1 MKDKNTTIPFGA
13 DEIMYSFLKSNGA
26 PLTDSEL
33 KRIKHS
39 ESLKD
44 LMALGYIRQENSK
57 VFLTLQGRMALR
69 KFDEDHKNKSNKES
83 ANVFSIIISVLAILV
98 SMLNTV
104 AGLVK
109 TDATVNYASIN
120 LFTYMLS
127 VLEALLIGLF
137 VAEFLLPSVKYFRFH
152 PVARF
157 LSGAMMAAVLLIS
170 FYSSTL

>member
-1 MKDKNTTIPFGA
+1 
-13 DEIMYSFLKSNGA
+13 MYSFLKSNGA

-33 KRIKHS
+33 KRIKHT

-44 LMALGYIRQENSK
+44 LMALGYIRHEHSN

-69 KFDEDHKNKSNKES
+69 QFDEEHKSKSNKES

-109 TDATVNYASIN
+109 NDANINYASIN
-120 LFTYMLS
+120 LFTNLLS
-127 VLEALLIGLF
+127 ALEVLLIGFF
-137 VAEFLLPSVKYFRFH
+137 VSEIILPSVKNFRFH
-152 PVARF
+152 RVARVLF
-157 LSGAMMAAVLLIS
+157 GTMAAVLLYFIVQH
-170 FYSSTL
+170 FR

>member
-33 KRIKHS
+33 KRIKHT

-44 LMALGYIRQENSK
+44 LMALGYIRHEHSN

-69 KFDEDHKNKSNKES
+69 KFDEEHKSKSNKES

-98 SMLNTV
+98 SILNTV
-104 AGLVK
+104 VGLVK
-109 TDATVNYASIN
+109 NDASVNYTSIN
-120 LFTYMLS
+120 LFTNMLS
-127 VLEALLIGLF
+127 ALEVLLIGF
-137 VAEFLLPSVKYFRFH
+137 FIAEILLPSVKYFRFN
-152 PVARF
+152 PVARY
-157 LSGAMMAAVLLIS
+157 LSGTMMAAVLFIF
-170 FYSSTL
+170 FYFSTL

>member
-1 MKDKNTTIPFGA
+1 MKDQNTTIPFGA

-44 LMALGYIRQENSK
+44 LMALGYIRHENSK
-57 VFLTLQGRMALR
+57 VFLR

>member
-33 KRIKHS
+33 KRIKHA

-44 LMALGYIRQENSK
+44 LMALGYIRHEHSN

-69 KFDEDHKNKSNKES
+69 QFDEEHKSKSNKES

-109 TDATVNYASIN
+109 AMSQQTVD
-120 LFTYMLS
+120 
-127 VLEALLIGLF
+127 
-137 VAEFLLPSVKYFRFH
+137 K
-152 PVARF
+152 
-157 LSGAMMAAVLLIS
+157 
-170 FYSSTL
+170 

>member
-33 KRIKHS
+33 KRIKHA

-44 LMALGYIRQENSK
+44 LMALGYIRHEHSN

-69 KFDEDHKNKSNKES
+69 QFYEEHKSKSNKES

-109 TDATVNYASIN
+109 NDANVNYASII
-120 LFTYMLS
+120 LFTNMLS
-127 VLEALLIGLF
+127 ALEVLLIGFF
-137 VAEFLLPSVKYFRFH
+137 VSEIILPSVKYFRFH

>member
-33 KRIKHS
+33 KRIKHT

-44 LMALGYIRQENSK
+44 LMALGYIRHEHSN

-69 KFDEDHKNKSNKES
+69 QFDEEHKSGSNKES

-109 TDATVNYASIN
+109 NDATVNYASIN
-120 LFTYMLS
+120 LFTNMLS
-127 VLEALLIGLF
+127 ALEVLLIGFF
-137 VAEFLLPSVKYFRFH
+137 VSKNILPSVKYFRFH
-152 PVARF
+152 PVARVLF
-157 LSGAMMAAVLLIS
+157 GTMTAVLLYFIVQR
-170 FYSSTL
+170 FG

>member
-26 PLTDSEL
+26 PLTNSEL
-33 KRIKHS
+33 KRIKHT

-44 LMALGYIRQENSK
+44 LMALGYIRHEHSN

-69 KFDEDHKNKSNKES
+69 QFDEEHKSKSNKES
-83 ANVFSIIISVLAILV
+83 ANVFSVLAILV

-109 TDATVNYASIN
+109 NDATVNYASIN
-120 LFTYMLS
+120 LFTNMLS
-127 VLEALLIGLF
+127 ALEVLLIGFF
-137 VAEFLLPSVKYFRFH
+137 VSEIILPSVKYFRFH
-152 PVARF
+152 PVARVLF
-157 LSGAMMAAVLLIS
+157 GTMAAVLLFFIVRR
-170 FYSSTL
+170 FG

>member
-1 MKDKNTTIPFGA
+1 
-13 DEIMYSFLKSNGA
+13 MYSFLKSNGA

-44 LMALGYIRQENSK
+44 LMALGYIRHENSK
-57 VFLTLQGRMALR
+57 VFLTLKGRMALR

-109 TDATVNYASIN
+109 TDATVN
-120 LFTYMLS
+120 
-127 VLEALLIGLF
+127 
-137 VAEFLLPSVKYFRFH
+137 
-152 PVARF
+152 
-157 LSGAMMAAVLLIS
+157 
-170 FYSSTL
+170 

>member
-1 MKDKNTTIPFGA
+1 MEDKNTTIPFGA

-33 KRIKHS
+33 KRIKHT

-44 LMALGYIRQENSK
+44 LMALGYIRHEHSN
-57 VFLTLQGRMALR
+57 VFLTLQGKMALR
-69 KFDEDHKNKSNKES
+69 KFNEEHKSKSNKVS

-109 TDATVNYASIN
+109 NDATVNYASIN
-120 LFTYMLS
+120 LFTYMLGA
-127 VLEALLIGLF
+127 LEALLIGFF
-137 VAEFLLPSVKYFRFH
+137 VSEIILPSVKYFRFH
-152 PVARF
+152 PVARS
-157 LSGAMMAAVLLIS
+157 LSGTTMAAVLFIF
-170 FYSSTL
+170 FYYSTL

>member
-1 MKDKNTTIPFGA
+1 
-13 DEIMYSFLKSNGA
+13 MYSFLKSNGA

-44 LMALGYIRQENSK
+44 LMALGYIRHENSK

-69 KFDEDHKNKSNKES
+69 IFDEDHKNKSNKES

-137 VAEFLLPSVKYFRFH
+137 VAEFYYPR
-152 PVARF
+152 
-157 LSGAMMAAVLLIS
+157 
-170 FYSSTL
+170 

>member
-33 KRIKHS
+33 KKIKHT

-44 LMALGYIRQENSK
+44 LMALGYIRYEHSNF
-57 VFLTLQGRMALR
+57 FLTLQGRMALR
-69 KFDEDHKNKSNKES
+69 KYDEEHKSKSNKES
-83 ANVFSIIISVLAILV
+83 TTVFSILISVLAILV

-109 TDATVNYASIN
+109 NDATVNYASIN
-120 LFTYMLS
+120 LFTNTLS
-127 VLEALLIGLF
+127 VLETLLIGFF
-137 VAEFLLPSVKYFRFH
+137 VSEIILPSVKYFRFH

-157 LSGAMMAAVLLIS
+157 LSGTMMAAVLFIF
-170 FYSSTL
+170 FYFSTR

>member
-1 MKDKNTTIPFGA
+1 MKDQNTTIPFGA
-13 DEIMYSFLKSNGA
+13 DEIMYSFLKSNGG

-44 LMALGYIRQENSK
+44 LMALGYIRHENSK
-57 VFLTLQGRMALR
+57 VFLTLKGRMALR

-137 VAEFLLPSVKYFRFH
+137 VAEFLLPSV
-152 PVARF
+152 
-157 LSGAMMAAVLLIS
+157 
-170 FYSSTL
+170 